1 MKYQRLSKPRTQ
13 VIDGW
18 LPGAG
23 RGMGR
28 NESDDL
34 VERIFFGGS
43 DENFLELE
51 IGAGFTM
58 Q

>member
-1 MKYQRLSKPRTQ
+1 

>member
-1 MKYQRLSKPRTQ
+1 MKYQRLSKPRRQ
-13 VIDGW
+13 AIDGW

-28 NESDDL
+28 NESDNL
-34 VERIFFGGS
+34 IERIFFGGS
-43 DENFLELE
+43 DENLLEPE

>member
-1 MKYQRLSKPRTQ
+1 M
-13 VIDGW
+13 IDGW

-23 RGMGR
+23 GGLGR
-28 NESDDL
+28 NDSDDL
-34 VERIFFGGS
+34 IERIFFGGS

-51 IGAGFTM
+51 IGPGFTM